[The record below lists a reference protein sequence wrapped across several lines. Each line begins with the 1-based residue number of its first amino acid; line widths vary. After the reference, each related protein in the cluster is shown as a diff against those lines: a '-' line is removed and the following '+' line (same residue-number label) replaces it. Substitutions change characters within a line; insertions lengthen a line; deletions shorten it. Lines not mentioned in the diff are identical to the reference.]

1 MNRKVIVIIILLLV
15 NFANIVSPEVKRSS
29 INLDFIKDSK
39 EVLATYYNAVPNQ
52 CSGNHLITADGS
64 RINKSK
70 LKSGKIRWVAVSRDL
85 RSKYK
90 YGSKIYVY
98 SSNKNLRG
106 VWEVH
111 DTMSKKY
118 KNRIDFLFH
127 ESEKNPIIKPEK
139 ILIKKI

>member
-1 MNRKVIVIIILLLV
+1 MNKKVIVIIVLLLV
-15 NFANIVSPEVKRSS
+15 NCVEIVSPKVSR
-29 INLDFIKDSK
+29 ILTNMDFISK
-39 EVLATYYNAVPNQ
+39 SNEVTATYYNAVPNQ

-64 RINKSK
+64 KINKSK

-98 SSNKNLRG
+98 SSNENLRG

-111 DTMSKKY
+111 DTMNKRY

-127 ESEKNPIIKPEK
+127 ESKKNPIIKPEK

>member
-15 NFANIVSPEVKRSS
+15 NFSNIVSPEVKRSS
-29 INLDFIKDSK
+29 VNLDFIKDSK

-98 SSNKNLRG
+98 S
-106 VWEVH
+106 
-111 DTMSKKY
+111 
-118 KNRIDFLFH
+118 
-127 ESEKNPIIKPEK
+127 
-139 ILIKKI
+139 

>member
-1 MNRKVIVIIILLLV
+1 MNKKVIVIIVLLLV
-15 NFANIVSPEVKRSS
+15 NCVEIVSPKVSR
-29 INLDFIKDSK
+29 ILTNMDFISK
-39 EVLATYYNAVPNQ
+39 SNEVTATYYNAVPSQ

-64 RINKSK
+64 KINKSK

-98 SSNKNLRG
+98 SSNENLRG

-111 DTMSKKY
+111 DTMNKRY

-127 ESEKNPIIKPEK
+127 ESKKNPIIKPEK
-139 ILIKKI
+139 ILIRKI